1 MIETHLYESGGK
13 KPYISVQNKKRLLMD
28 LSLWLLGAV
37 NYFKS
42 PKSLGFF
49 TAESMFFTLSSS
61 FAGRTWSPV
70 DTQLTEKNEGLWNHR
85 IRNGCQ
91 ISPDKQIP
99 PTLTARKTNT
109 RNGDRWESVGRGGVL
124 DHTKQQNGLCS
135 LEAIRPRGPQLLPAA
150 HVCLLCSQ
158 MSLPPLP
165 LLLQCDEPNSK
176 WERMAAWR
184 VCLNEIWFALHG
196 SHSLAHSNTAW
207 LC

>member
-1 MIETHLYESGGK
+1 MSLFNATPSVWVKERSCIFPSWLISELVLLRQLFPTEHSCESSHGECFRA
-13 KPYISVQNKKRLLMD
+13 PFIWTD
-28 LSLWLLGAV
+28 SL
-37 NYFKS
+37 F
-42 PKSLGFF
+42 
-49 TAESMFFTLSSS
+49 
-61 FAGRTWSPV
+61 
-70 DTQLTEKNEGLWNHR
+70 LTEKNEGLWNHR

-91 ISPDKQIP
+91 ISTDKQIP

-165 LLLQCDEPNSK
+165 LLLQCDGPNSK